1 MIEKL
6 EPLPVIPEPLRIAA
20 VQGTK
25 LVPFVGAGVS
35 QIGGCPGWGEF
46 ANAALRFFLDNGKLS
61 HAQFDQISTL
71 SARVKLSIAL
81 EMERKHELRIDFKGL
96 LAPSAS
102 KRAIGDKVYTD
113 IASMATTFVTTNYDE
128 WLDSPLPASLKSE
141 GDSASP
147 SPPATTRIP
156 IFKRGDIT
164 AEKLDVPNA
173 VFHIHGSVQDR
184 ESMVLTTVD
193 YLERYSSHRIDG
205 RSNHENP
212 FLTFLEVLF
221 KQKNVLFI
229 GYGLNELEVLEYVMQ
244 KGITKLP
251 EEADSEP
258 RHYVLQGFFSHE
270 IEVARS
276 LESYYRQFGIG
287 LLPFSRDERGWDQ
300 LVHVIEYLAR
310 ELPVGQAMELA
321 KRNEMED
328 LLK

>member
-6 EPLPVIPEPLRIAA
+6 EPLPEIPQPLRIAA

-61 HAQFDQISTL
+61 HAQFDQISAL

-96 LAPSAS
+96 LAPFAS
-102 KRAIGDKVYTD
+102 KRAIGDKVYAD

-141 GDSASP
+141 GDHTSP
-147 SPPATTRIP
+147 SPPATTRIS
-156 IFKRGDIT
+156 IYKRGDIT

-184 ESMVLTTVD
+184 DSMVLTTVD

-251 EEADSEP
+251 GEADSEP

-310 ELPVGQAMELA
+310 ELPVGQAMELS